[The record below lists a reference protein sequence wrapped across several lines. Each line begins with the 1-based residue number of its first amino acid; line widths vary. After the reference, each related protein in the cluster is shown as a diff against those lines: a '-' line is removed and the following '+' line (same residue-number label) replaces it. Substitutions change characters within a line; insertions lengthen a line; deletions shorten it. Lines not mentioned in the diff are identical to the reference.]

1 MISRETLYGTAI
13 AFVFKYS
20 PANAL
25 ELWRRAGSAT
35 AVWES
40 RSDIRDAVPEA
51 SPKLAEAV
59 RKLDDILPLAEREL
73 EFAESKGIQCL
84 GIGDTGYPAR
94 LKGCADAPLVLFYKG
109 NANLNSRRIIS
120 VVGTRHCTEYG
131 RSLCA
136 SFTRDLAALAPGT
149 VVVSGLAYGIDI
161 NAHRGALAAGLPTVG
176 VLAHGLDTIYPTMH
190 RDTAGK
196 MLGNGGL
203 VTEFPGGT
211 IPEKTNFV
219 RRNRIIAGLS
229 DATIVVESAAK
240 GGSLITASVA
250 ESYDREVCAFPGRVG
265 DASSEGCNMLIM
277 DNKARMIT
285 SAESLVK
292 ALCWDCGTNPAA
304 VRPASPELF
313 PELSDEERKIADS
326 LEGSDGKQIN
336 LITVET
342 DIPMSRL
349 MSVLFDMEMR
359 GIVKSLNGARYRLN
373 R

>member
-1 MISRETLYGTAI
+1 M
-13 AFVFKYS
+13 
-20 PANAL
+20 
-25 ELWRRAGSAT
+25 
-35 AVWES
+35 
-40 RSDIRDAVPEA
+40 
-51 SPKLAEAV
+51 
-59 RKLDDILPLAEREL
+59 RKLDDILPLAEKEL

-84 GIGDTGYPAR
+84 GIGDAGYPAR

-109 NANLNSRRIIS
+109 NANLSSRRIIS

-131 RSLCA
+131 RDLCA

-176 VLAHGLDTIYPTMH
+176 VLAHGLDTIYPAMH
-190 RDTAGK
+190 RDTARK
-196 MLGNGGL
+196 MLENGGL
-203 VTEFPGGT
+203 VTEFPCGT
-211 IPEKTNFV
+211 VPEKTNFV

-229 DATIVVESAAK
+229 DATIVVESAAR

-292 ALCWDCGTNPAA
+292 ALCWDCEANPAA
-304 VRPASPELF
+304 VRPAAPELF
-313 PELSDEERKIADS
+313 PELSDEERRIAGS
-326 LEGSDGKQIN
+326 LEGCDGKQIN

-342 DIPMSRL
+342 NIPMSRL
-349 MSVLFDMEMR
+349 MSVLFEMEMR

>member
-1 MISRETLYGTAI
+1 MISRETLYEAAI
-13 AFVFKYS
+13 AFVFKYA
-20 PANAL
+20 PAIAL

-35 AVWES
+35 IVWES
-40 RSDIRDAVPEA
+40 RNDIRDAVPEA
-51 SPKLAEAV
+51 SPRLVETV
-59 RKLDDILPLAEREL
+59 RKLEDILPLAEKEM
-73 EFAESKGIQCL
+73 EFAERNGIQCL
-84 GIGDTGYPAR
+84 GIGDADYPAR

-109 NANLNSRRIIS
+109 SANLNSRRVIS

-131 RSLCA
+131 RGLCESL
-136 SFTRDLAALAPGT
+136 TRDLAVLAPGT

-176 VLAHGLDTIYPTMH
+176 VLAHGLDTIYPAMH
-190 RDTAGK
+190 RETARN
-196 MLGNGGL
+196 MLVNGGL
-203 VTEFPGGT
+203 VTEFPSGT

-229 DATIVVESAAK
+229 DATIVVESATK

-265 DASSEGCNMLIM
+265 DVASEGCNMLIM
-277 DNKARMIT
+277 ENKARMIT
-285 SAESLVK
+285 SAEILIK
-292 ALCWDCGTNPAA
+292 ALCWDCETNPAA
-304 VRPASPELF
+304 VSPAAPELF
-313 PELSDEERKIADS
+313 PQLSVEEQKIADS

-342 DIPMSRL
+342 NIPMARL
-349 MSVLFDMEMR
+349 MSVLFEMEMR